1 MTTTTTIPRY
11 KSVKFVNAFKIG
23 SVGITEQRFG
33 APWLLTP
40 EDTDISS
47 VEVSG
52 DFMAIHQ
59 PQPGGYYI
67 IVDGRPSYK
76 IATLFEQEYTAA

>member
-1 MTTTTTIPRY
+1 MPTTTTLPRY

-40 EDTDISS
+40 EDTDHSP

-52 DFMAIHQ
+52 DFMQIYQ
-59 PQPGGYYI
+59 PQVGGYYM
-67 IVDGRPSYK
+67 IVDEQPCYK
-76 IATLFEQEYTAA
+76 PAVLFEQEYTAA